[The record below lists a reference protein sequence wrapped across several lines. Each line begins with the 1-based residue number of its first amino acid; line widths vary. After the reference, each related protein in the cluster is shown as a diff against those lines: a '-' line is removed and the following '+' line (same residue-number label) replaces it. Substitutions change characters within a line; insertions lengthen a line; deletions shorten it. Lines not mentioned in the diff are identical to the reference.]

1 MRHRILSHS
10 AMNHPFPL
18 AGFLPALRRWTAG
31 AFLMLLSALLSACG
45 AADEDAATTGAAASP
60 ETPAAE
66 AEIQEIPEPDLSGLD
81 PLVAERIRERRRWQ
95 RAVDAAPDALAPQQ
109 AEALG
114 ELGNLYH
121 AYRLLPSAQAA
132 YENAQRL
139 ATEDPRW
146 PYFLGHLHRTAN
158 RDDQALE
165 AFQRS
170 LELRP
175 DHVAAQV
182 RMGEVLLD
190 QNRPEEAATRFEKAL
205 ELDPENAAA
214 LFGLGQIAAGRGETP
229 QAVERF
235 RRVLEL
241 NPEATSVH
249 YPLGLAY
256 RQLGDEA
263 AAEEQLS
270 RRGEG
275 EVSLQDPLM
284 ERLLLLSEGYRA
296 LQKEG
301 GEAFNAGRMEDAE
314 RAFRTAVAA
323 DPLASTARVNL
334 ASVLLRR
341 DKPEEA
347 IQQLQIAQRLNPEHL
362 EASRQLAALLLEQ
375 GRRREA
381 VPALRT
387 MVRHQ
392 PDDASL
398 RLTLA
403 LGLEESGEFEQAL
416 AEYRQVLQAEP
427 RRLAALL
434 GRASAQLQLERYA
447 EARSG
452 LEQALAASRAETGR
466 PSGELANALAR
477 VLATVPEDSVRD
489 GQQALEIANGLFNA
503 RPDAEHAETL
513 AMALAETGDFQNA
526 IQLQQS
532 LAAKAREAGAEELAT
547 YYRQTLQRY
556 RQGQPSRA
564 PWKREAPASAQPQQP
579 AAPPPPS
586 PFGGFPK
593 TP

>member
-1 MRHRILSHS
+1 MKHPPGFPELRPDPRHW
-10 AMNHPFPL
+10 F
-18 AGFLPALRRWTAG
+18 AGLFLV
-31 AFLMLLSALLSACG
+31 LLSACG
-45 AADEDAATTGAAASP
+45 SPDEPIGTAGTTDGTEPTAAQVQLQA
-60 ETPAAE
+60 
-66 AEIQEIPEPDLSGLD
+66 IPEPDLSGLD

-95 RAVDAAPDALAPQQ
+95 RAVDTAPDAQEPQR

-139 ATEDPRW
+139 APEDPRW
-146 PYFLGHLHRTAN
+146 PYFLGQLHRTAN

-190 QNRPEEAATRFEKAL
+190 QNRPDEAEARFEKTLA
-205 ELDPENAAA
+205 LDPENAAA
-214 LFGLGQIAAGRGETP
+214 LFGLGQIAAGRGNTQ

-241 NPEATSVH
+241 DPQATSVH

-263 AAEEQLS
+263 AAEQQLS
-270 RRGEG
+270 RRGDG

-284 ERLLLLSEGYRA
+284 ERLLLLSEGYRT

-334 ASVLLRR
+334 ASVLLRQER
-341 DKPEEA
+341 QAEA
-347 IQQLQIAQRLNPEHL
+347 IEQLQIAVRLNPEQL

-375 GRRREA
+375 GRRRDA

-387 MVRHQ
+387 MVRLE
-392 PDDASL
+392 PGDPSL

-403 LGLEESGEFEQAL
+403 LALEESGEFEQAL

-447 EARSG
+447 EARRG
-452 LEQALAASRAETGR
+452 LEEALEASRSETGR

-489 GQQALEIANGLFNA
+489 GQQALEIASGLFNA

-513 AMALAETGDFQNA
+513 AMALAETGDFQGA
-526 IQLQQS
+526 IELQQS
-532 LAAKAREAGAEELAT
+532 LAAKAREAGAEELAA
-547 YYRQTLQRY
+547 YYRQTLERY

-564 PWKREAPASAQPQQP
+564 PWKREAGTSSQRRAQASSAPQQP
-579 AAPPPPS
+579 AEPPPPS

-593 TP
+593 SP